1 MTLLH
6 DVEESKKEKKKK
18 KKLRQAE
25 ERAWLEARASLT
37 SPPPLPRA
45 TRQADPSAL
54 KEWLHALGSDRVVA
68 ATKSSVM
75 IAANGVMLAIAAHAL
90 YGDLAFGPIVPLAL
104 TNLLSLV
111 FSIASARAVREG
123 DFEQPPE
130 PLRQSREELFAALS
144 HELHLRAEALAKS
157 RARLRTAYTVLLG
170 GVVLAALTFVVSAV
184 LERG

>member
-1 MTLLH
+1 MTLLN
-6 DVEESKKEKKKK
+6 DLEETKKEKKKK
-18 KKLRQAE
+18 KKLRLAE

-45 TRQADPSAL
+45 ERRVDPTAL
-54 KEWLHALGSDRVVA
+54 QEWLHALSNDRLVA

-90 YGDLAFGPIVPLAL
+90 YGALAFGPIVPLAL

-130 PLRQSREELFAALS
+130 PLQQSREELFSALS
-144 HELHLRAEALAKS
+144 HELHLRADALAKS

-170 GVVLAALTFVVSAV
+170 GVVLATLTFVLSAV